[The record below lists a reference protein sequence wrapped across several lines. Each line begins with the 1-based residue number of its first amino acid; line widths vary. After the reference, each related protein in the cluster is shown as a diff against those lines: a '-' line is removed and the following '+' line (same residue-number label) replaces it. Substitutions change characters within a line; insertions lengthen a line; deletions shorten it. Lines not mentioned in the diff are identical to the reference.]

1 MIKFISCRNF
11 YLLSGGSLLLVAA
24 LVTAVLAFRVF
35 WVCFS
40 LNHELFN
47 SSIPKNNP
55 IIPSKQALEIY
66 EWSENCF
73 IIIRRLSFIY
83 VYMYIYLFQTKIR
96 ILHLFSYSWFDNFLK
111 NSFFKI
117 YFFIFT
123 CYDFFYRY
131 HYFEI
136 LILVFCIRLEFE
148 INLCIIITT

>member
-24 LVTAVLAFRVF
+24 LVTAVLALLVF

-55 IIPSKQALEIY
+55 IIPSKQAFEIY

-73 IIIRRLSFIY
+73 IIIRRLKLYICIY
-83 VYMYIYLFQTKIR
+83 ISLSNKDSNSVFVFLFVIWQ
-96 ILHLFSYSWFDNFLK
+96 FLE
-111 NSFFKI
+111 NSFFEI

-131 HYFEI
+131 HHFEI
-136 LILVFCIRLEFE
+136 LILVFWIRLEFE

>member
-66 EWSENCF
+66 EWSENFYYHTPSKLYIC
-73 IIIRRLSFIY
+73 IY
-83 VYMYIYLFQTKIR
+83 VYTSLSNKDSNSVFVFLFVIWQ
-96 ILHLFSYSWFDNFLK
+96 FLE
-111 NSFFKI
+111 NSFFEI
-117 YFFIFT
+117 YFFIFI
-123 CYDFFYRY
+123 CNDFFYRY
-131 HYFEI
+131 HHFEI

>member
-1 MIKFISCRNF
+1 MIKFISCCNF

-73 IIIRRLSFIY
+73 IIIRRLKLYICI
-83 VYMYIYLFQTKIR
+83 YIYLFQTKIR
-96 ILHLFSYSWFDNFLK
+96 ILYLFSYSWFDNFLK
-111 NSFFKI
+111 IHFLR
-117 YFFIFT
+117 FIFL
-123 CYDFFYRY
+123 YSYVMIFFYKY
-131 HYFEI
+131 HHFEI
-136 LILVFCIRLEFE
+136 LILVFWIRLEFE

>member
-66 EWSENCF
+66 MYEWSENCF
-73 IIIRRLSFIY
+73 IIIRPLKLYIC
-83 VYMYIYLFQTKIR
+83 IYLFQTKIR
-96 ILHLFSYSWFDNFLK
+96 ILYLFSYSWFDNFFK
-111 NSFFKI
+111 NSFLKI

-131 HYFEI
+131 HDFEI

>member
-96 ILHLFSYSWFDNFLK
+96 ILYLFSYSWFDNFLK
-111 NSFFKI
+111 SHFLR
-117 YFFIFT
+117 FIFLYT
-123 CYDFFYRY
+123 YVMIFFTGIIILKFLYW
-131 HYFEI
+131 YFE
-136 LILVFCIRLEFE
+136 LDW
-148 INLCIIITT
+148 NLK

>member
-1 MIKFISCRNF
+1 MIKFISCRNL

-66 EWSENCF
+66 MYEWSENCF
-73 IIIRRLSFIY
+73 IIIRPLKLYIC
-83 VYMYIYLFQTKIR
+83 IYLFQTKIR
-96 ILHLFSYSWFDNFLK
+96 ILYLFSYSWFDNFFK

-131 HYFEI
+131 HDFEI

>member
-1 MIKFISCRNF
+1 MIKFISCCNF

-73 IIIRRLSFIY
+73 IIIRRLKLYICI
-83 VYMYIYLFQTKIR
+83 YIYLFQTKIR
-96 ILHLFSYSWFDNFLK
+96 ILYLFSYSWFDNFLK
-111 NSFFKI
+111 IHFLR
-117 YFFIFT
+117 FIFL
-123 CYDFFYRY
+123 YSHVMIFFTG
-131 HYFEI
+131 
-136 LILVFCIRLEFE
+136 
-148 INLCIIITT
+148 IIILKFLYWYFVLDWNLK

>member
-73 IIIRRLSFIY
+73 IIIRPLKLYIC
-83 VYMYIYLFQTKIR
+83 IYLFQTKIR
-96 ILHLFSYSWFDNFLK
+96 ILYLFSYSWFDNFLK

-123 CYDFFYRY
+123 CYDFFLQVSWFWNSYIG
-131 HYFEI
+131 I
-136 LILVFCIRLEFE
+136 LY
-148 INLCIIITT
+148 

>member
-1 MIKFISCRNF
+1 M

-73 IIIRRLSFIY
+73 IIIRRLKLYILCICI
-83 VYMYIYLFQTKIR
+83 YIYLFQTKIR
-96 ILHLFSYSWFDNFLK
+96 ILYLFSYSWFDNFLK
-111 NSFFKI
+111 IHFLRFIYLYSYVNKWFF
-117 YFFIFT
+117 FT
-123 CYDFFYRY
+123 GIIILKFLYW
-131 HYFEI
+131 YFE
-136 LILVFCIRLEFE
+136 LDW
-148 INLCIIITT
+148 NLK

>member
-1 MIKFISCRNF
+1 MIKFISCCNF

-73 IIIRRLSFIY
+73 IIIRRLKLYICI
-83 VYMYIYLFQTKIR
+83 YIYISFKQRFEFCICFLIR
-96 ILHLFSYSWFDNFLK
+96 DLTISWK
-111 NSFFKI
+111 
-117 YFFIFT
+117 FIFW
-123 CYDFFYRY
+123 DLFFYIHMLWFFLQVSSFWNSY
-131 HYFEI
+131 IGI
-136 LILVFCIRLEFE
+136 LY
-148 INLCIIITT
+148 